1 MEHEETKAKG
11 LVRKSRPG
19 GQEDWYWVADLMAV
33 KAGYRPKNVRLTPY
47 TPEERNE
54 QANRLNK
61 EVLEFVSGEI
71 RHREF
76 DGTLGSLI
84 SIYQIDEESP
94 YHNLTPG
101 SLHPY
106 NHYLGKLA
114 SAYGDIRLR
123 SLTGRDVKL
132 WHRAWRKPGRQGPGE
147 RLAGAAFA
155 LNVLKAVVR
164 FGNVNGFPDC
174 QRLLDVMRDLKL
186 PNPAP
191 RNQAPIAGVIDRARE
206 AAHAM
211 GRHRAALC
219 YALQFE
225 TTGRQWDFVG
235 QWVPRSD
242 PRPSAIVNGG
252 KKWLGPTWEV
262 IDSNMILSFVPSKTE
277 RTTGVPVIA
286 NLQKC
291 PMVVEELA
299 KIPREERVGP
309 LVIDEKSGQ
318 PFAYQN
324 FNNLWKKVRAEAGIS
339 DKVWN
344 RDIRAGGISEGQAAN
359 ARSED
364 RAKLSGHSQKM
375 NESVYSRDILSA
387 TDRVLDARAAFR
399 KNGQRT
405 LVRNKDSDKSDTAQ

>member
-1 MEHEETKAKG
+1 MEHEEIKAKG
-11 LVRKSRPG
+11 LKRKPRAG
-19 GQEDWYWVADLMAV
+19 GQVDWYWVADEAAV
-33 KAGYRPKNVRLTPY
+33 KAGYRPKLVRLTQY
-47 TPEERNE
+47 TSSEERNE

-61 EVLEFVSGEI
+61 EVLEFVSGEL
-71 RHREF
+71 RQREF

-84 SIYQIDEESP
+84 DIYQVDEESP

-106 NHYLGKLA
+106 NHYLRHLA
-114 SAYGDIRLR
+114 GVVGDIRLR
-123 SLTGRDVKL
+123 SLTGRDIKL

-147 RLAGAAFA
+147 RLAGAAFE
-155 LNVLKAVVR
+155 LNVLKAVIR
-164 FGNVNGFPDC
+164 FGNVNGFPEC
-174 QRLLDVMRDLKL
+174 QRLLDVMRDLQL
-186 PNPAP
+186 PNPVP
-191 RNQAPIAGVIDRARE
+191 RNQAPTAEDIDRARE
-206 AAHAM
+206 AAHAL

-235 QWVPRSD
+235 QWVPLSD
-242 PRPSAIVNGG
+242 PHPSAIISGG
-252 KKWLGPTWEV
+252 KKWFGPTWAN

-277 RTTGVPVIA
+277 RTTGAPVRA
-286 NLQKC
+286 SLQGGRC
-291 PMVVEELA
+291 PMVMEELA
-299 KIPREERVGP
+299 KIPHDQRVGP
-309 LVIDEKSGQ
+309 LIIDDKTGE

-339 DKVWN
+339 DRVWN

-375 NESVYSRDILSA
+375 NESVYSRDILAASN
-387 TDRVLDARAAFR
+387 RVLDARAAYR
-399 KNGQRT
+399 KN
-405 LVRNKDSDKSDTAQ
+405 KE